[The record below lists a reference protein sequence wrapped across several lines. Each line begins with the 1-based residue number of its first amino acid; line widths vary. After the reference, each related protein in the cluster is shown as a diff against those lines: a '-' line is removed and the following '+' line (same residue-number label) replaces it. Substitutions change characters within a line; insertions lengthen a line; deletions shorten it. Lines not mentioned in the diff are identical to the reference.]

1 MSWKDEILNDY
12 RDYIAQE
19 PPPPI
24 WYRVWADRVE
34 VYWSTEP
41 MEEFPSGTAY
51 REDGTISLLWSISD
65 DLKRLEL

>member
-1 MSWKDEILNDY
+1 M
-12 RDYIAQE
+12 
-19 PPPPI
+19 
-24 WYRVWADRVE
+24 ADRVE

-51 REDGTISLLWSISD
+51 MEDGTISLLWSISD